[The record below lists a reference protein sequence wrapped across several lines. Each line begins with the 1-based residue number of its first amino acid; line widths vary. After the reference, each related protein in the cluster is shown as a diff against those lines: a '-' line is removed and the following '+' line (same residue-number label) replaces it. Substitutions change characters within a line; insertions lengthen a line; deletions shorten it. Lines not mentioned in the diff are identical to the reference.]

1 MTIEEIQKSTEFQ
14 VFDRKSARIDAKA
27 LAITIIAFANA
38 DGGRIAI
45 GVDRMF
51 REMAEAGLPAPEY
64 RQNEFMVYAT
74 IRQHGDAVT
83 TEKTTEKILSLIL
96 ENPNITTE
104 ELARVCDMTPDG
116 VYYHTKRLREKGL
129 LVREGGRKEGHW
141 VVVKKS

>member
-27 LAITIIAFANA
+27 MAITIIAFSNE
-38 DGGRIAI
+38 DGGQIALGVEDDVTLT

-74 IRQHGDAVT
+74 IRQAKDAAGQRAPGGAVRGNGPYV
-83 TEKTTEKILSLIL
+83 LG
-96 ENPNITTE
+96 
-104 ELARVCDMTPDG
+104 ADG
-116 VYYHTKRLREKGL
+116 SGR
-129 LVREGGRKEGHW
+129 LVRGTGVVLEGGYRPCSADCFCGRDGCD
-141 VVVKKS
+141 